1 MLDLLIVPLFDLHEA
16 LELMLVPFELLFE
29 SNDAHI
35 LREFRVLLLRLCLEE
50 LKLLL
55 NLVHVR
61 LEGKPEVI
69 LVLTEHVDQFLVV
82 GV

>member
-1 MLDLLIVPLFDLHEA
+1 MGDLFIVAVFDLHEVLEFVLVP
-16 LELMLVPFELLFE
+16 LELLLE
-29 SNDAHI
+29 ADDAHI
-35 LREFRVLLLRLCLEE
+35 LRQLRVLLLWLGLQE
-50 LKLLL
+50 LQLLL

-69 LVLTEHVDQFLVV
+69 LVLTKDVDQFLVV